1 MFNKISRFLAENSIK
16 LKGKRIIAGFSGG
29 PDSMLL
35 IQYLLHLRQAGDIV
49 FRIMHLNHCE
59 RPQSDSE
66 ESFVSEFCTV
76 HGIDSSLYKYNIP
89 MSEQTAS
96 LGFEMAARNK
106 RLELFEHDIGK
117 FSCDYVLTGHN
128 MTDRI
133 ETFLINM
140 ERGSGLNGL
149 VAMKVKRDKFI
160 KPLLFLTKR
169 QIENWLNKAGIEY
182 ISDKTNRD
190 EGFAR
195 NRIRHNVIPVLKE
208 HIEGGLP
215 GIAGTLDILEQYS
228 EAMVFFAGE
237 HLSEIIIKKHNSDI
251 ILDIDR
257 LIIYNN
263 KISKILIYYALN
275 DLYNLN
281 SGIISEIDKI
291 ARSRKQS
298 LIKQFKPF
306 TVMKNYNRLR
316 VTVCPIDKEDKP
328 EPVKLEPGS
337 EIRWGDYTIG
347 AQWTECPHF
356 DDPNTVY
363 LPSDAF
369 RTLTV
374 RPRESGDRF
383 RPFGLDGTVK
393 ISRYLMNK
401 KIPAVRRN
409 SIPLIVNEKDE
420 ILSIAGYRRTD
431 KYRINS
437 QKKILE
443 IYVKENQHTDR

>member
-1 MFNKISRFLAENSIK
+1 MFKKISRFLADNSIE
-16 LKGKRIIAGFSGG
+16 LEGKRIIAGFSGG

-35 IQYLLHLRQAGDIV
+35 IHYLLHLRQSGDVV

-66 ESFVSEFCTV
+66 ESFVSDFCRK
-76 HGIDSSLYKYNIP
+76 HDIALSLYKHNIP
-89 MSEQTAS
+89 VSQQAAS
-96 LGFEMAARNK
+96 VGFEMAARNK
-106 RLELFEHDIGK
+106 RLELFEHDMRK
-117 FSCDYVLTGHN
+117 FNYDYVLTGHN

-149 VAMKVKRDKFI
+149 VAMKVKRDRFI
-160 KPLLFLTKR
+160 KPLLFLTKS
-169 QIENWLNKAGIEY
+169 QITDWLDRNEIEY
-182 ISDKTNRD
+182 ITDKTNRD
-190 EGFAR
+190 ESFAR
-195 NRIRHNVIPVLKE
+195 NRIRHNIIPVLE
-208 HIEGGLP
+208 EYMEGGLP
-215 GIAGTLDILEQYS
+215 GIADTLDILEQYS
-228 EAMVFFAGE
+228 EAMEFFAGRYADD
-237 HLSEIIIKKHNSDI
+237 IITQGHGDI

-306 TVMKNYNRLR
+306 TVMKDYNRLT
-316 VTVCPIDKEDKP
+316 VTADPIVEEAKP
-328 EPVKLEPGS
+328 EAVKLEPGS
-337 EIRWGDYTIG
+337 EIRWGDYTI
-347 AQWTECPHF
+347 AARWTQSPHF
-356 DDPNTVY
+356 DDINTVC
-363 LPSDAF
+363 LPSESF
-369 RTLTV
+369 KSLTV
-374 RPRESGDRF
+374 RRRQAGDRF

-393 ISRYLMNK
+393 ISRYLMNR
-401 KIPAVRRN
+401 KIPAVRRS

-420 ILSIAGYRRTD
+420 ILWIAGYRRTD

-437 QKKILE
+437 QKEILE
-443 IYVKENQHTDR
+443 IYVREDKQTDR